1 MLLRADGLSL
11 RLPDR
16 SAAMGFGARPLTTI
30 FRDVDLS
37 LDQGESLGIVGES
50 GSGKTS
56 LARTLLRLY
65 QPSAGSLVFEGRDIT
80 RAAEDELRPLRPRMQ
95 CVFQD
100 SLSSLNPRHRVGT
113 ILAQPLLN
121 YRRVPDRE
129 DGWRE
134 ARELLQR
141 VGLPGAFVHRF
152 PHELSGGQRQRVG
165 IARAIALKPALIVAD
180 EIVSGL
186 DVSTQAQ
193 ILVLLRDLKKDG
205 SLIFISHDLSVVR
218 VLCDRVLVMRRG
230 EVVETGKCAALFASP
245 EHAYT
250 RSLLNAIP
258 LPDRDPGWIERDPQD
273 ETVAAQLLGN
283 PALGNSGTEHSSS
296 RDDEQERRSKMKIHG
311 SVALVTGANRGI
323 GRAFVEALIAR
334 GAKKVYA
341 TARDPAKLK
350 DLEAAHPDK
359 IHVLTLDI
367 TKPAQVAAAASQA
380 GDVNLLIN
388 NAGIN
393 RKKGLIAAP
402 VLDDARDEMETNYFG
417 TLSMCRAFATILK
430 HNGGGTI
437 VNMLSIIARVS
448 LPAYGSLCASKA
460 AGLLMTQGIRAELAK
475 QHTKVIAVMPGA
487 VDTDMERDFEGPK
500 ENPADVANASLQ
512 AVEDE
517 AEEVY
522 PGGMAQ
528 GVSQGLATDPKAI
541 EREFAAYLPR

>member
-16 SAAMGFGARPLTTI
+16 SAATGFGARPLTTI

-121 YRRVPDRE
+121 YWRVPDRE

-205 SLIFISHDLSVVR
+205 SLIFI
-218 VLCDRVLVMRRG
+218 
-230 EVVETGKCAALFASP
+230 
-245 EHAYT
+245 
-250 RSLLNAIP
+250 
-258 LPDRDPGWIERDPQD
+258 
-273 ETVAAQLLGN
+273 
-283 PALGNSGTEHSSS
+283 
-296 RDDEQERRSKMKIHG
+296 
-311 SVALVTGANRGI
+311 
-323 GRAFVEALIAR
+323 
-334 GAKKVYA
+334 
-341 TARDPAKLK
+341 
-350 DLEAAHPDK
+350 
-359 IHVLTLDI
+359 
-367 TKPAQVAAAASQA
+367 
-380 GDVNLLIN
+380 
-388 NAGIN
+388 
-393 RKKGLIAAP
+393 
-402 VLDDARDEMETNYFG
+402 
-417 TLSMCRAFATILK
+417 
-430 HNGGGTI
+430 
-437 VNMLSIIARVS
+437 
-448 LPAYGSLCASKA
+448 
-460 AGLLMTQGIRAELAK
+460 
-475 QHTKVIAVMPGA
+475 
-487 VDTDMERDFEGPK
+487 
-500 ENPADVANASLQ
+500 
-512 AVEDE
+512 
-517 AEEVY
+517 
-522 PGGMAQ
+522 
-528 GVSQGLATDPKAI
+528 
-541 EREFAAYLPR
+541 